1 VSEAAILRSYAGI
14 DPGLAA
20 MGIARIQREG
30 SGWKATLCETVRT
43 EPSSPLDTRLH
54 MLWSMMPSG
63 SVLAVE
69 SQHGARAGQQR
80 AGITSAKA
88 QMVERV
94 MGVIWVRAFMS
105 IARYPIEVTPAF
117 VRKCLGLKNNATKQQ
132 VRAVVT
138 RLVRGIP
145 ARASEHAIDAVAIA
159 IAGERVDRAGM
170 VVGIEER
177 ER

>member
-1 VSEAAILRSYAGI
+1 VTEAAILRSYAGI

-20 MGIARIQREG
+20 MGIARIQREDG
-30 SGWKATLCETVRT
+30 AWKASLCETVRT
-43 EPSSPLDTRLH
+43 DPKSPLDKRLH
-54 MLWSMMPSG
+54 ALWRMMPSG

-69 SQHGARAGQQR
+69 SQHAARAGHAER
-80 AGITSAKA
+80 GTTNAKA

-159 IAGERVDRAGM
+159 IAGERVDRAG
-170 VVGIEER
+170 VGIR
-177 ER
+177 IDGRAQ